1 MPMIDV
7 YLSESILTVEQRQ
20 VLADRL
26 AGLARAAEGVGDSP
40 LASRLS
46 WVYLHPMPDFTVT
59 RSGAAPRRPLWR
71 IEIATPDGLLDAGAK
86 ARLSPQL
93 VRAVLDAEAD
103 GAHQDDERRAEEHRI
118 WVLFRDVAEGDWFA
132 GSAAA
137 SAESLRAAI
146 AREQASAA

>member
-103 GAHQDDERRAEEHRI
+103 GAQQLRVAVAPQRSG
-118 WVLFRDVAEGDWFA
+118 DVGAHALDLD
-132 GSAAA
+132 GSR
-137 SAESLRAAI
+137 LRANI
-146 AREQASAA
+146 GFNTRAAFF